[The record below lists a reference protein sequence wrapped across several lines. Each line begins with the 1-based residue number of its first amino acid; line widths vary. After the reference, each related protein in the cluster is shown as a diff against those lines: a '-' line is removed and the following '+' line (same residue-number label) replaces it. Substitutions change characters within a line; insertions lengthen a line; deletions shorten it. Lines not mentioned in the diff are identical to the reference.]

1 MKMNLQFL
9 DSIEAL
15 AHRLGTSMPT
25 LFKILAIIVIA
36 LVLSNLIRRA
46 INLFGH
52 EIAKKSRDRDA
63 ITRVNTL
70 GRVFR
75 YIASVTIYLI
85 AFMLILSELKI
96 NIAPILGAAGIV
108 GIAIGFGAQ
117 SLVKDYVGGL
127 FILIE
132 DQIRQGDT
140 VKIEGYEGTVEEITL
155 RYVRLRD
162 YDGFVHFIPNGQ
174 IRIVTNM
181 GRDFSYATFDITL
194 GYEINLD
201 KVIKLMQEVSQ
212 KLRKSPTY
220 KTKVLSD
227 IEISGIDRL
236 NESNLVV
243 KARIMTQVMEHA
255 IIKREYLRLMK
266 LAFQKAK
273 IKPPYP
279 QIVVHRSK

>member
-1 MKMNLQFL
+1 MNLHFL
-9 DSIEAL
+9 DSIEIL
-15 AHRLGTSMPT
+15 AHRLGTSMST
-25 LFKILAIIVIA
+25 LFKITAIIIIA
-36 LVLSNLIRRA
+36 ILLTNLIRRA
-46 INLFGH
+46 INLFGY
-52 EIAKKSRDRDA
+52 EIAKNSRDQDA
-63 ITRVNTL
+63 VTRANTL

-108 GIAIGFGAQ
+108 GVAIGFGAQ

-132 DQIRQGDT
+132 DQIRQGDSI
-140 VKIEGYEGTVEEITL
+140 KIEGYEGTVEEITL

-181 GRDFSYATFDITL
+181 GRDFSYATFDIAL
-194 GYEINLD
+194 GYEVNLD
-201 KVIKLMQEVSQ
+201 KVIKLMQETSQ
-212 KLRKSPTY
+212 KLRKSLTY
-220 KTKVLSD
+220 RTRVLSD
-227 IEISGIDRL
+227 IEISGVDRL
-236 NESNLVV
+236 NESNLII
-243 KARIMTQVMEHA
+243 KARIKTQAMENSNV
-255 IIKREYLRLMK
+255 KREYLRLMK

-273 IKPPYP
+273 IKPPYS
-279 QIVVHRSK
+279 QIVVHRSR

>member
-1 MKMNLQFL
+1 MDLHFL
-9 DSIEAL
+9 DNIETL
-15 AHRLGTSMPT
+15 AHRLGTSMST
-25 LFKILAIIVIA
+25 LFKITAIIIIA
-36 LVLSNLIRRA
+36 ILLTNLIRRA
-46 INLFGH
+46 INLFGY
-52 EIAKKSRDRDA
+52 EIAKNSRDQDA
-63 ITRVNTL
+63 VTRANTL

-108 GIAIGFGAQ
+108 GVAIGFGAQ

-132 DQIRQGDT
+132 DQIRQGDSI
-140 VKIEGYEGTVEEITL
+140 KIEGYEGTVEEITL

-181 GRDFSYATFDITL
+181 GRDFSYATFDIAL
-194 GYEINLD
+194 GYEVNLD
-201 KVIKLMQEVSQ
+201 KAIKLIQETSQ
-212 KLRKSPTY
+212 KLRKSLTY
-220 KTKVLSD
+220 RTRVLSD
-227 IEISGIDRL
+227 IEISGVDRL
-236 NESNLVV
+236 NESNLII
-243 KARIMTQVMEHA
+243 KARIKTQVMENSNV
-255 IIKREYLRLMK
+255 KREYLRLMK

-273 IKPPYP
+273 IKPPYS
-279 QIVVHRSK
+279 QIVVHRSR

>member
-1 MKMNLQFL
+1 MDLHFL
-9 DSIEAL
+9 DSIEIL
-15 AHRLGTSMPT
+15 AHRLGTSMST
-25 LFKILAIIVIA
+25 LFKITAIIIIA
-36 LVLSNLIRRA
+36 ILLTNLIRRA
-46 INLFGH
+46 INLFGY
-52 EIAKKSRDRDA
+52 EIAKNSRDQDA
-63 ITRVNTL
+63 VTRANTL

-108 GIAIGFGAQ
+108 GVAIGFGAQ

-132 DQIRQGDT
+132 DQIRQGDSI
-140 VKIEGYEGTVEEITL
+140 KIEGYEGTVEEITL

-181 GRDFSYATFDITL
+181 GRDFSYATFDIAL
-194 GYEINLD
+194 GYEVNLD
-201 KVIKLMQEVSQ
+201 KAIKLMQETSQ
-212 KLRKSPTY
+212 KLRKSLIYRTR
-220 KTKVLSD
+220 VLSD
-227 IEISGIDRL
+227 IEISGVDRL
-236 NESNLVV
+236 NESNLII
-243 KARIMTQVMEHA
+243 KARIKTQAMENSNV
-255 IIKREYLRLMK
+255 KREYLRLMK

-273 IKPPYP
+273 IKPPYS
-279 QIVVHRSK
+279 QIVVHRSR

>member
-15 AHRLGTSMPT
+15 AHRLGTSMST

-63 ITRVNTL
+63 IPRVNTL

-162 YDGFVHFIPNGQ
+162 YGGFVHFIPNGQ

-212 KLRKSPTY
+212 KLRKSSTY

>member
-15 AHRLGTSMPT
+15 AHRLGTSMST

-212 KLRKSPTY
+212 KLRKSSTY

-255 IIKREYLRLMK
+255 ISKREYLRLMK

>member
-1 MKMNLQFL
+1 MDLQFL

-15 AHRLGTSMPT
+15 AHRLGTSMSN
-25 LFKILAIIVIA
+25 LFKITAIVVIA
-36 LVLSNLIRRA
+36 LFLINLIRRA
-46 INLFGH
+46 INLFGY
-52 EIAKKSRDRDA
+52 EIARNASNQDA
-63 ITRVNTL
+63 VTRVNTL

-108 GIAIGFGAQ
+108 GVALGFGAQ

-140 VKIEGYEGTVEEITL
+140 IKVEGYEGTVEEITL

-181 GRDFSYATFDITL
+181 GRDFSYATFDIAI
-194 GYEINLD
+194 GYEVNLD
-201 KVIKLMQEVSQ
+201 KAIKLMQEASE
-212 KLRKSPTY
+212 KLRKSLTY

-227 IEISGIDRL
+227 IEISGVDRL
-236 NESNLVV
+236 NESHLII
-243 KARIMTQVMEHA
+243 KARIKTQPMEHSN
-255 IIKREYLRLMK
+255 IKREYLRLMK
-266 LAFQKAK
+266 QAFQKAK
-273 IKPPYP
+273 IKPPYS
-279 QIVVHRSK
+279 QVVVHRSR

>member
-1 MKMNLQFL
+1 MNLHFL
-9 DSIEAL
+9 DSIEIL
-15 AHRLGTSMPT
+15 AYRLGTSMST
-25 LFKILAIIVIA
+25 LFKITAIIVIA
-36 LVLSNLIRRA
+36 LVLTNLLRRT
-46 INLFGH
+46 INLFSY
-52 EIAKKSRDRDA
+52 EIAKKSSGRDA
-63 ITRVNTL
+63 ETRVNTL

-96 NIAPILGAAGIV
+96 NIAPILGAAGIIGV
-108 GIAIGFGAQ
+108 AIGFGAQ

-162 YDGFVHFIPNGQ
+162 YDGFVHYVPNGQ

-194 GYEINLD
+194 GYEVNLD
-201 KVIKLMQEVSQ
+201 KATKLMQEVSQ
-212 KLRKSPTY
+212 KLRKSFTY

-236 NESNLVV
+236 SESNLVI
-243 KARIMTQVMEHA
+243 KARIKTQAMEHA
-255 IIKREYLRLMK
+255 NIKREYLRLMK
-266 LAFQKAK
+266 IAFQKAK
-273 IKPPYP
+273 IKPPYA
-279 QIVVHRSK
+279 QVVVHRSK

>member
-1 MKMNLQFL
+1 MDLHFL
-9 DSIEAL
+9 DSIEIL
-15 AHRLGTSMPT
+15 AHRLGTSMST
-25 LFKILAIIVIA
+25 LFKITAIIIIA
-36 LVLSNLIRRA
+36 ILVTNLIRRA
-46 INLFGH
+46 INLFGY
-52 EIAKKSRDRDA
+52 EIARNSRDQDA
-63 ITRVNTL
+63 ITRANTL

-108 GIAIGFGAQ
+108 GVAIGFGAQ

-132 DQIRQGDT
+132 DQIRQGDSI
-140 VKIEGYEGTVEEITL
+140 KIEGHEGTVEELTL

-181 GRDFSYATFDITL
+181 GRDFSYATFDIAL
-194 GYEINLD
+194 GYEVNLD
-201 KVIKLMQEVSQ
+201 KAIKLMQEASL
-212 KLRKSPTY
+212 KLRKSLTY
-220 KTKVLSD
+220 KTKILSD

-236 NESNLVV
+236 NESNIVI
-243 KARIMTQVMEHA
+243 KARIKTQPMEHTNV
-255 IIKREYLRLMK
+255 KREYLRLIK
-266 LAFQKAK
+266 QAFQKAK
-273 IKPPYP
+273 IKAPYA
-279 QIVVHRSK
+279 QMIVHRTR

>member
-63 ITRVNTL
+63 IPRVNTL

-212 KLRKSPTY
+212 KLRKSSTY

>member
-1 MKMNLQFL
+1 MNLQFL

-15 AHRLGTSMPT
+15 AHRLGTSMST

-140 VKIEGYEGTVEEITL
+140 IKIEGYEGTVEEITL

-174 IRIVTNM
+174 LRIVTNM

-194 GYEINLD
+194 GYEVNLD

-212 KLRKSPTY
+212 KLRKSSTY
-220 KTKVLSD
+220 KTKILSD

-243 KARIMTQVMEHA
+243 KGRIRTQAMEHA
-255 IIKREYLRLMK
+255 ITKHEYLRLIK

-273 IKPPYP
+273 IKPPYA

>member
-15 AHRLGTSMPT
+15 AHRLGTSMST

-194 GYEINLD
+194 GYEVNLD
-201 KVIKLMQEVSQ
+201 KATKLMQEISQ
-212 KLRKSPTY
+212 KLRKSFTY

-236 NESNLVV
+236 NESNVVV

-273 IKPPYP
+273 IKPPYA
-279 QIVVHRSK
+279 QVVVHRSK

>member
-1 MKMNLQFL
+1 MNLHFL
-9 DSIEAL
+9 DSIEIL
-15 AHRLGTSMPT
+15 AHRLGTSMST
-25 LFKILAIIVIA
+25 LFKITAIIIIA
-36 LVLSNLIRRA
+36 ILLTNLIRRA
-46 INLFGH
+46 INLFGY
-52 EIAKKSRDRDA
+52 EIAKNSRDQDA
-63 ITRVNTL
+63 VTRANTL

-108 GIAIGFGAQ
+108 GVAIGFGAQ

-132 DQIRQGDT
+132 DQIRQGDSI
-140 VKIEGYEGTVEEITL
+140 KIEGYEGTVEEITL

-181 GRDFSYATFDITL
+181 GRDFSYATFDIAL
-194 GYEINLD
+194 GYEVNLD
-201 KVIKLMQEVSQ
+201 KAIKLMQETSQ
-212 KLRKSPTY
+212 KLRKSLTY
-220 KTKVLSD
+220 RTRVLSD
-227 IEISGIDRL
+227 IEISGVDRL
-236 NESNLVV
+236 NESNLII
-243 KARIMTQVMEHA
+243 KARIKTQVMENSNV
-255 IIKREYLRLMK
+255 KREYLRLMK

-273 IKPPYP
+273 IKPPYS
-279 QIVVHRSK
+279 QIVVHRSR

>member
-1 MKMNLQFL
+1 MDLHFL
-9 DSIEAL
+9 DSIEIL
-15 AHRLGTSMPT
+15 AHRLGTSMST
-25 LFKILAIIVIA
+25 LFKITAIIIIA
-36 LVLSNLIRRA
+36 ILLTNLIRRA
-46 INLFGH
+46 INLFGY
-52 EIAKKSRDRDA
+52 EIAKNSRDQDA
-63 ITRVNTL
+63 VTRANTL

-108 GIAIGFGAQ
+108 GVAIGFGAQ

-132 DQIRQGDT
+132 DQIRQGDSI
-140 VKIEGYEGTVEEITL
+140 KIEGYEGTVEEITL

-162 YDGFVHFIPNGQ
+162 YEGFVHFIPNGQ

-194 GYEINLD
+194 GYEVNLD
-201 KVIKLMQEVSQ
+201 KAIKLMQETSE
-212 KLRKSPTY
+212 KLRESITY
-220 KTKVLSD
+220 KAKVLSD
-227 IEISGIDRL
+227 IEISGVDRL
-236 NESNLVV
+236 NESNLII
-243 KARIMTQVMEHA
+243 KARIKTQAMENSNV
-255 IIKREYLRLMK
+255 KREYLRLMK

-273 IKPPYP
+273 IKPPYS
-279 QIVVHRSK
+279 QIVVHRSR

>member
-15 AHRLGTSMPT
+15 AHRLGTSMST

-194 GYEINLD
+194 GYEVNLD
-201 KVIKLMQEVSQ
+201 KATKLMQEVSQ
-212 KLRKSPTY
+212 KLRKSFTY

-236 NESNLVV
+236 SESNLVI
-243 KARIMTQVMEHA
+243 KARIKTQAMEHA
-255 IIKREYLRLMK
+255 NIKREYLRLMK
-266 LAFQKAK
+266 IAFQKAR
-273 IKPPYP
+273 IKPPYA
-279 QIVVHRSK
+279 QVVVHRSK

>member
-15 AHRLGTSMPT
+15 AHRLGTSMSS

-140 VKIEGYEGTVEEITL
+140 IKIEGYEGTV
-155 RYVRLRD
+155 
-162 YDGFVHFIPNGQ
+162 
-174 IRIVTNM
+174 
-181 GRDFSYATFDITL
+181 
-194 GYEINLD
+194 
-201 KVIKLMQEVSQ
+201 
-212 KLRKSPTY
+212 
-220 KTKVLSD
+220 
-227 IEISGIDRL
+227 
-236 NESNLVV
+236 
-243 KARIMTQVMEHA
+243 
-255 IIKREYLRLMK
+255 
-266 LAFQKAK
+266 
-273 IKPPYP
+273 
-279 QIVVHRSK
+279 

>member
-1 MKMNLQFL
+1 MNLHFL
-9 DSIEAL
+9 DSIETL
-15 AHRLGTSMPT
+15 AYRLGTSMST
-25 LFKILAIIVIA
+25 LFKITAIIAIA
-36 LVLSNLIRRA
+36 LILTNLLRRT
-46 INLFGH
+46 INLFSY
-52 EIAKKSRDRDA
+52 EIAKKSSGRDA
-63 ITRVNTL
+63 ETRVNTL

-108 GIAIGFGAQ
+108 GVAIGFGAQ

-162 YDGFVHFIPNGQ
+162 YDGFVHYVPNGQ

-194 GYEINLD
+194 GYEVNLD
-201 KVIKLMQEVSQ
+201 KATKLMQEISQ
-212 KLRKSPTY
+212 KLRKSFTY

-236 NESNLVV
+236 NESNVVV

>member
-15 AHRLGTSMPT
+15 AHRLGTSMST

-194 GYEINLD
+194 GYEANID
-201 KVIKLMQEVSQ
+201 KVIKLLQEVSQ
-212 KLRKSPTY
+212 KLRKSSTY

-236 NESNLVV
+236 NECNLVV
-243 KARIMTQVMEHA
+243 KARIKTSAMEHTN
-255 IIKREYLRLMK
+255 IKREYLRLMK

-273 IKPPYP
+273 IKPPYT
-279 QIVVHRSK
+279 QVIIHRSK

>member
-1 MKMNLQFL
+1 MDLHFL
-9 DSIEAL
+9 DSIEIL
-15 AHRLGTSMPT
+15 AHRLGTSMST
-25 LFKILAIIVIA
+25 LFKITAIIIIA
-36 LVLSNLIRRA
+36 ILLTNLIRRA
-46 INLFGH
+46 INLFGY
-52 EIAKKSRDRDA
+52 EIAKNSRDQDA
-63 ITRVNTL
+63 VTRANTL

-108 GIAIGFGAQ
+108 GVAIGFGAQ

-132 DQIRQGDT
+132 DQIRQGDSI
-140 VKIEGYEGTVEEITL
+140 KIEGYEGTVEEITL

-181 GRDFSYATFDITL
+181 GRDFSYATFDIAL
-194 GYEINLD
+194 GYEVNLD
-201 KVIKLMQEVSQ
+201 KVIKLMQETSQ
-212 KLRKSPTY
+212 KLRKSLTY
-220 KTKVLSD
+220 RTRVLSD
-227 IEISGIDRL
+227 IEISGVDRL
-236 NESNLVV
+236 NESNLII
-243 KARIMTQVMEHA
+243 KARIKTQAMENSNV
-255 IIKREYLRLMK
+255 KREYLRLMK

-273 IKPPYP
+273 IKPPYS
-279 QIVVHRSK
+279 QIVVHRSR